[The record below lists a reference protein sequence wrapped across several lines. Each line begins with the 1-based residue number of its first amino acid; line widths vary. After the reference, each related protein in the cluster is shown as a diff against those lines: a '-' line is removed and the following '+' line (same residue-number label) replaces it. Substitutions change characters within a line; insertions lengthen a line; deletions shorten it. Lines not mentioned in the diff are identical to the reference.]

1 MTVPNGPASETADP
15 VLEFRGISAGYG
27 RVGVLTDVG
36 WRVRRGTVVGLL
48 GPNGA
53 GKTTILRTLC
63 GQTTVTGG
71 EVIIDGK
78 PVTGWRTFDIAR
90 LGIAHVVEGR
100 GILAGMSVL
109 DNLLIGAYGRGGDT
123 SARLKGV
130 YELFPRL
137 SERAGQRAETLSGGE
152 QQMLAIGR
160 GLMMDPVVMLL
171 DEPSQGLSPL
181 MVDTVLASIRAV
193 RDRGVTIAIV
203 EQSPDLLARLVD
215 EVVFVAGGRTSKPL
229 GSAVLKDADI
239 LASVL
244 AQGILPDSASAGSG
258 PQAPAPSPQE
268 KVPSEQ
274 RRQPG
279 METR

>member
-1 MTVPNGPASETADP
+1 MTSGQSSGTPDL
-15 VLEFRGISAGYG
+15 VLEFRSIAAGYG
-27 RVGVLTDVG
+27 RASILTDVE
-36 WRVRRGTVVGLL
+36 WQVRRGTVVGLL

-123 SARLKGV
+123 GARLKSV

-137 SERAGQRAETLSGGE
+137 RERPSQRAETLSGGE

-160 GLMMDPVVMLL
+160 GMMMDPVVMLL

-181 MVDTVLASIRAV
+181 MVDTVLASIKAV
-193 RDRGVTIAIV
+193 RDRGVTIVMV

-229 GSAVLKDADI
+229 GSAVLEDSDI

-244 AQGILPDSASAGSG
+244 AQGILPDSDGKDSG
-258 PQAPAPSPQE
+258 TQAPTASLQN
-268 KVPSEQ
+268 KVPADQ

-279 METR
+279 MDIR